1 MRKHIINVDRPRE
14 SLPLEG
20 PWLELDRIASVEIT
34 SEAAAHPVE
43 GALLE
48 GGAGW
53 KAAAPGEQMLRLAF
67 DTPQRVR
74 RIFLEIDEPTTPR
87 TQEMALAWSNGDGE
101 RREIVRQRWNFSPDG
116 STRELEDYRVE
127 LEDVRVLEISLKPDL
142 ERNAAVASLTR
153 LRLA

>member
-1 MRKHIINVDRPRE
+1 MRKHIISVDRPRE
-14 SLPLEG
+14 NLPLEG
-20 PWLELDRIASVEIT
+20 GWLELDRIASVEIT
-34 SEAAAHPVE
+34 SETPAHPVE

-53 KAAAPGEQMLRLAF
+53 KAAAPGEQTLRLAF

-74 RIFLEIDEPTTPR
+74 RILLEIDEPTTPR
-87 TQEMALAWSNGDGE
+87 TQEMALAWSNGDGQ

-116 STRELEDYRVE
+116 STHECEDYRVD
-127 LEDVRVLEISLKPDL
+127 LEDVCVLELSLKPDL
-142 ERNAAVASLTR
+142 ERNSAVATITR